1 MISFQKTVRMTG
13 KLIILSAPSGA
24 GKSTL
29 VHHLLNSNLNL
40 EFSISATSRSPRAT
54 EKDGIDYYFLSP
66 EEFKQKIANNEFL
79 EYEEVYPDCFYGTL
93 RSEVDRITQKGKNV
107 IFDVDVKGGLN
118 IKRQFGDQAL
128 AIFVAPPNMEALK
141 ERLLKRGTETHE
153 MIQKRI
159 EKAAYEMSFAPQFDK
174 VIINDDLEKAKK
186 EIEETVRNFLNK

>member
-1 MISFQKTVRMTG
+1 MTG

-141 ERLLKRGTETHE
+141 ERLLKRGTETRE

-174 VIINDDLEKAKK
+174 IIINDDLEKAKK
-186 EIEETVRNFLNK
+186 EIEETVRDFLNK

>member
-1 MISFQKTVRMTG
+1 MAG

-40 EFSISATSRSPRAT
+40 EFSVSATSRAPRLN
-54 EKDGIDYYFLSP
+54 EKEGIDYYFLTP
-66 EEFKQKIANNEFL
+66 EEFKQKIANGEFL

-93 RSEVDRITQKGKNV
+93 RSEIDRITQKDKNV

-118 IKRQFGDQAL
+118 IKRQFGNQAL
-128 AIFVAPPNMEALK
+128 AIFIAPPNMEALK
-141 ERLLKRGTETHE
+141 ERLLKRGTETPE

-174 VIINDDLEKAKK
+174 IIINDDLEKTKK
-186 EIEETVRNFLNK
+186 EIEETVRDFLNK

>member
-1 MISFQKTVRMTG
+1 MAG

-40 EFSISATSRSPRAT
+40 EFSVSATSRAPRLN
-54 EKDGIDYYFLSP
+54 EKEGVDYYFLTP
-66 EEFKQKIANNEFL
+66 EEFKQKIANGEFL

-93 RSEVDRITQKGKNV
+93 RSEIDRITQKDKNV

-128 AIFVAPPNMEALK
+128 AIFIAPPNMEALK
-141 ERLLKRGTETHE
+141 ERLLKRGTETPK

-174 VIINDDLEKAKK
+174 IIINDDLEKAKK
-186 EIEETVRNFLNK
+186 EIEETVRDFLNK

>member
-1 MISFQKTVRMTG
+1 MAG

-174 VIINDDLEKAKK
+174 IIINDDLEKAKK
-186 EIEETVRNFLNK
+186 EIEETVRDFLNK

>member
-1 MISFQKTVRMTG
+1 MAG

-40 EFSISATSRSPRAT
+40 EFSISATSRAPRVT

-66 EEFKQKIANNEFL
+66 EQFKQKIANNEFL

-93 RSEVDRITQKGKNV
+93 RSEVDRITKKGKNV

-118 IKRQFGDQAL
+118 IKKQFGDKAL
-128 AIFVAPPNMEALK
+128 AIFVAPPNMETLK

-174 VIINDDLEKAKK
+174 IIINDDLEKAKK
-186 EIEETVRNFLNK
+186 EIEETVRDFLNK

>member
-1 MISFQKTVRMTG
+1 MAG

-40 EFSISATSRSPRAT
+40 EFSISATSRAPRVT

-93 RSEVDRITQKGKNV
+93 RSEVDRITKKGKNV

-174 VIINDDLEKAKK
+174 IIINDDLEKAKK
-186 EIEETVRNFLNK
+186 EIEETVRDFLNK

>member
-1 MISFQKTVRMTG
+1 MAG

-40 EFSISATSRSPRAT
+40 EFSVSATSRAPRLN
-54 EKDGIDYYFLSP
+54 EKEGIDYYFLTP
-66 EEFKQKIANNEFL
+66 EEFKQKIANGEFL

-93 RSEVDRITQKGKNV
+93 RSEIDRITQKDKNV

-174 VIINDDLEKAKK
+174 IIINDDLEKAKK
-186 EIEETVRNFLNK
+186 EIEETVRDFLNK

>member
-1 MISFQKTVRMTG
+1 
-13 KLIILSAPSGA
+13 A

-40 EFSISATSRSPRAT
+40 EFSVSATSRAPRLN
-54 EKDGIDYYFLSP
+54 EKEGIDYYFLTP
-66 EEFKQKIANNEFL
+66 EEFKQKIANGEFL

-93 RSEVDRITQKGKNV
+93 RSEIDRITQKDKNV

-118 IKRQFGDQAL
+118 IKRQFGNQAL

-141 ERLLKRGTETHE
+141 ERLLKRGTETPE

-174 VIINDDLEKAKK
+174 IIINDDLEKAKK
-186 EIEETVRNFLNK
+186 EIEETVRDFLNK